1 MEVDSV
7 KKCCPKGFHFN
18 GNLHCVPIE
27 ANEEM
32 LWMIGAGSNVER
44 KLFEDC
50 SIENLLVHH
59 FNSNENNDTDDLFR
73 KDSKLKNH

>member
-1 MEVDSV
+1 M

-59 FNSNENNDTDDLFR
+59 FNSNENDDMDDLFR
-73 KDSKLKNH
+73 KDSKLKNR

>member
-7 KKCCPKGFHFN
+7 KKCCPKGFHFD

-32 LWMIGAGSNVER
+32 LWMLGTGSNVER
-44 KLFEDC
+44 KSFEDC
-50 SIENLLVHH
+50 SIENLFVHH
-59 FNSNENNDTDDLFR
+59 FNSNENNDMGDLFR
-73 KDSKLKNH
+73 KDSKLKNR

>member
-1 MEVDSV
+1 M
-7 KKCCPKGFHFN
+7 KKCCPKGFHFD

-32 LWMIGAGSNVER
+32 LWMLGTGSNVER
-44 KLFEDC
+44 KSFFEDC

-59 FNSNENNDTDDLFR
+59 FNSNENDDMDDLFR